1 MIGHKSSLAPLKALL
16 REMDVTSF
24 KHTEFCQGNTTRW
37 GLAWTYCDIDLR
49 KVPQLTL
56 AASKQLKAKPPL
68 YFEFHADTNDLIEM
82 TNKLTAIFNE
92 LQVNLNFFDKFN
104 FFNNLNF

>member
-1 MIGHKSSLAPLKALL
+1 MVGHKSSLAPLKTLL

-24 KHTEFCQGNTTRW
+24 KQTEFCQGNTTRW

-56 AASKQLKAKPPL
+56 AASKQSKPKPPL
-68 YFEFHADTNDLIEM
+68 YFELPTNSKDFLEI
-82 TNKLTAIFNE
+82 TNKLTGIFNE
-92 LQVNLNFFDKFN
+92 LQVNFNPLIKFN
-104 FFNNLNF
+104 SF